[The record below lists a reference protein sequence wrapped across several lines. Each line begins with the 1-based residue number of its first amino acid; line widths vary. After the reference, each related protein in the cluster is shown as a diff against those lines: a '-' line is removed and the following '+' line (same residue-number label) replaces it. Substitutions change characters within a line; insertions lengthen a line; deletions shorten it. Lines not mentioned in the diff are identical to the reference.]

1 MNERMAFGLE
11 LRRIRERRGLSL
23 EQMSEQ
29 TKVGV
34 SHYAALEAGDL
45 SRWPSGIFRRA
56 FVRSYA
62 TAGGLDP
69 DEVLAAFSRIFPDP
83 SDGPRAAA
91 RIMAEA
97 ALREETL
104 KAARESHDP
113 LDELPVLRLALEPQ
127 HGERGF
133 DWFRAA
139 APRIASALVDVCFA
153 LVPGALASVVFG
165 PAWFLR
171 TALVVGLLGH
181 VVYFSAT
188 GATPGRWVI
197 SKLPREFTE
206 KLTRVAAR
214 RRRPDTDEAAGP
226 HRRFRRHSTSRP
238 ASHAHRVQH

>member
-1 MNERMAFGLE
+1 MNERVAFGLE

-23 EQMSEQ
+23 EEMSEK

-34 SHYAALEAGDL
+34 AHYAALEAGDL

-62 TAGGLDP
+62 TSVGLDP

-83 SDGPRAAA
+83 ADGPRAAA
-91 RIMAEA
+91 RITAEA
-97 ALREETL
+97 ALREEAL
-104 KAARESHDP
+104 AAARESRGS
-113 LDELPVLRLALEPQ
+113 LDELPVLRLALEPP
-127 HGERGF
+127 HRERGF

-139 APRIASALVDVCFA
+139 TPRIASALVDIWLA
-153 LVPGALASVVFG
+153 LIPAALASVVFG

-171 TALVVGLLGH
+171 TALVVGLGGH
-181 VVYFSAT
+181 LVYYSLT
-188 GATPGRWVI
+188 GGTPGRWMI
-197 SKLPREFTE
+197 ARIPRQFTE

-214 RRRPDTDEAAGP
+214 RRPITDDP
-226 HRRFRRHSTSRP
+226 TVTRRRHGRPSSGRP

>member
-1 MNERMAFGLE
+1 MNERVAFGLE

-23 EQMSEQ
+23 EEMSEQ

-34 SHYAALEAGDL
+34 AHYAALEAGDL

-62 TAGGLDP
+62 SSVGLDP

-83 SDGPRAAA
+83 ADGPRAVA
-91 RIMAEA
+91 RITAEA
-97 ALREETL
+97 ALREEAL
-104 KAARESHDP
+104 EAARENHDP
-113 LDELPVLRLALEPQ
+113 LDEWPVFRLALEPP
-127 HGERGF
+127 HRERGF
-133 DWFRAA
+133 DWLRAA
-139 APRIASALVDVCFA
+139 TPRIASALVDVCLA
-153 LVPGALASVVFG
+153 LIPAALASLMFG

-181 VVYFSAT
+181 LVYYSVT
-188 GATPGRWVI
+188 GETPGRWVLA
-197 SKLPREFTE
+197 KLPREFTE

-214 RRRPDTDEAAGP
+214 RRLPADDSAIPR
-226 HRRFRRHSTSRP
+226 RRHGRPSAGRP

>member
-1 MNERMAFGLE
+1 MNERVAFGLE

-23 EQMSEQ
+23 EEMSEK

-34 SHYAALEAGDL
+34 AHYAALEAGDL

-62 TAGGLDP
+62 TSVGLDP

-83 SDGPRAAA
+83 ADGPRAVA
-91 RIMAEA
+91 RIAAEA
-97 ALREETL
+97 ALREEAL
-104 KAARESHDP
+104 AAARESHQSF
-113 LDELPVLRLALEPQ
+113 DELPVLRLALEPPRR
-127 HGERGF
+127 ERGVE
-133 DWFRAA
+133 WFRAA
-139 APRIASALVDVCFA
+139 TPRIASALVDVCLA
-153 LVPGALASVVFG
+153 LVPAAVISVVLG

-171 TALVVGLLGH
+171 TALVVGLVGH
-181 VVYFSAT
+181 VVYYSLA

-197 SKLPREFTE
+197 SKVPREFTE

-214 RRRPDTDEAAGP
+214 RRPITDDP
-226 HRRFRRHSTSRP
+226 TVTRRRHGRPVAGRP